1 MFFDASELRAFQEFS
16 EPFFNTPI
24 QIFRPLL
31 AGEAWT
37 SPEPA
42 GYVPMYDFGDD
53 EYVDP
58 AIESDTTYPIA
69 GGDGKLLAWFFS
81 HLQQNVSDDSGQ
93 VATIDIHEIRLPVG
107 TNLLPLDTVRDTA
120 SGENYLCVDT
130 NAEDSYPDM
139 MRAILRRRE

>member
-1 MFFDASELRAFQEFS
+1 MFDADELRAFQEFA

-37 SPEPA
+37 SPTPPA
-42 GYVPMYDFGDD
+42 DYVPEYDFGDD

-69 GGDGKLLAWFFS
+69 GGDGKLKAWFFS
-81 HLQQNVSDDSGQ
+81 HLQQSVTDDSGQ
-93 VATIDIHEIRLPVG
+93 VATIDIHEIRLPIG
-107 TNLLPLDTVRDTA
+107 TDLRPQDTVRSA
-120 SGENYLCVDT
+120 SSREDYVCVDT

-139 MRAILRRRE
+139 LRAVLRRRE